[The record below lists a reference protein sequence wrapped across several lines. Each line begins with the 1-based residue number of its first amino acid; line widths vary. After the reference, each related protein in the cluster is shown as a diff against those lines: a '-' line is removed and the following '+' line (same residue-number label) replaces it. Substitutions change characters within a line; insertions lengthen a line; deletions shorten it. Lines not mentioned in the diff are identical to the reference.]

1 MRKREASLQT
11 ENADDTPDEMV
22 NSAARISSRKCLC
35 AFYRSEKALRND
47 CPVFVSH
54 LSLRGR
60 MQ

>member
-35 AFYRSEKALRND
+35 CILPQREGTS
-47 CPVFVSH
+47 
-54 LSLRGR
+54 
-60 MQ
+60 